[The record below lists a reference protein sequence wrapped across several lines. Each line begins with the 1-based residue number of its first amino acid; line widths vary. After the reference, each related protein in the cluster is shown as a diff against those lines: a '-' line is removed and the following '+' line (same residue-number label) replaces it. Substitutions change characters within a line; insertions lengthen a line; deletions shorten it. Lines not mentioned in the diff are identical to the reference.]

1 MPVWRWDRV
10 LPALLLTSSLS
21 AVQLT
26 TGAGGDVTV
35 ARLAAGP
42 DLHPSADQISTICLL

>member
-26 TGAGGDVTV
+26 TGAGLMTV
-35 ARLAAGP
+35 ARLAGP